1 MTYSPTGIEVFNLE
15 EGEKVLNSKLIK
27 RNLDLIGQETKKLD
41 DKITRNNEKST
52 ETRTRFEQDEVSFR
66 HNFLAQW

>member
-41 DKITRNNEKST
+41 DRIIKNSERDTLLESNFKQN
-52 ETRTRFEQDEVSFR
+52 EVSYK
-66 HNFLAQW
+66 HNFLALW